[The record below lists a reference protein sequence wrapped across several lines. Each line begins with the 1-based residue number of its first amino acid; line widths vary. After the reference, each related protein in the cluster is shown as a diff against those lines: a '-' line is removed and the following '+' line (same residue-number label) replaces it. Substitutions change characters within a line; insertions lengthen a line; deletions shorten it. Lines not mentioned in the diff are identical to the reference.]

1 MTTKLLLGLLACT
14 LIGVIFIGCKED
26 APASLFDP
34 NYVSG
39 PQPKVT
45 SVEPATNA
53 LAGVTTLTINGAN
66 FSATSANNLV
76 FFDQTLVPVL
86 QASTTQLQ
94 VKAPNL
100 PKDSIKVKVAVFKS
114 DLYSDAVLYKLN
126 LAADEKFGSFGTSE
140 EPVAVECDTAGN
152 AYVSM
157 LSSGLGI
164 GIKKFTP
171 AGVRSDYS
179 PAFSGAVA
187 SWRGMKFGPGGA
199 MYAVAGRSIIFRV
212 PPGGG
217 ASAIWLSGGGL
228 SSLNDLDFDAT
239 GNIWTGGPSAVSV
252 FRVKQDKTVQAF
264 PFTGT
269 VRAVRVYNG
278 YLYVGGKRDS
288 LEKVWRFPID
298 GTGSLGAEEEYFNL
312 SSLYGANSSGVTALT
327 FASDGDLLVGT
338 DGPAGIIVV
347 HPNKSYAPM
356 YPGIIIG
363 QTASL
368 SWGRGFDLFQSR
380 VGTPGP
386 KTIVKIN
393 TLKTGAPYYGRTLP

>member
-1 MTTKLLLGLLACT
+1 MTTKLLLALLACA
-14 LIGVIFIGCKED
+14 LIGGIFFGCKED

-45 SVEPATNA
+45 SIDPPANA
-53 LAGVTTLTINGAN
+53 LAGVTTLTINGSN
-66 FSATSANNLV
+66 FSAVAGNNLV
-76 FFDQTLVPVL
+76 FFDKVLVPVL

-94 VKAPNL
+94 VTAPIL
-100 PKDSIKVKVAVFKS
+100 PKDSIQVKVAVQKADLFS
-114 DLYSDAVLYKLN
+114 DVVYYKLN
-126 LAADEKFGSFGTSE
+126 LAADEKFGNFGASE

-157 LSSGLGI
+157 LASGLGI
-164 GIKKFTP
+164 GIKKFTA

-199 MYAVAGRSIIFRV
+199 LFCVAGRAIIFRV
-212 PPGGG
+212 PAGGG
-217 ASAIWLSGGGL
+217 ASAVWLSSGL
-228 SSLNDLDFDAT
+228 TNLADLDFDQS
-239 GNIWTGGPSAVSV
+239 GNIWTGGPSATSI
-252 FRVKQDKTVQAF
+252 FRVKQDKTVQSF
-264 PFTGT
+264 PFVGT
-269 VRAVRVYNG
+269 VRSVRVYNNF
-278 YLYVGGKRDS
+278 LYVGGKRDS

-298 GTGSLGAEEEYFNL
+298 GTGNLGAEEEYFNL
-312 SSLYGANSSGVTALT
+312 SSLYGANSYGVTALT
-327 FASDGDLLVGT
+327 FASDGDLFIGT
-338 DGPAGIIVV
+338 DGPAGIVVV

-363 QTASL
+363 QSASL
-368 SWGRGFDLFQSR
+368 TWGKGFDLFQSR

-393 TLKTGAPYYGRTLP
+393 ALKTGAPYYGRTLP